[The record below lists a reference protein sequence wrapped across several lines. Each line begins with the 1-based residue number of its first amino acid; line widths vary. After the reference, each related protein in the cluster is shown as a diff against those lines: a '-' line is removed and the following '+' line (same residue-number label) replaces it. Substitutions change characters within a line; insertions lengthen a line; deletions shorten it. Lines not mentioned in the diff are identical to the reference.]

1 MEKIIFKTPDAPT
14 PTGPYSQGIAW
25 GDLFFVAGTPGVEP
39 STDELVE
46 GVENQTAKAMENILN
61 VLALN
66 NMDAKN
72 ILKTNMFIKNMEDFP
87 KINKVYESFFPD
99 GKYPVRT
106 CVEISKTPKD
116 GLIEIE
122 VIAGRL

>member
-25 GDLFFVAGTPGVEP
+25 GDLFFAAGTLGVEP

-99 GKYPVRT
+99 
-106 CVEISKTPKD
+106 
-116 GLIEIE
+116 
-122 VIAGRL
+122 